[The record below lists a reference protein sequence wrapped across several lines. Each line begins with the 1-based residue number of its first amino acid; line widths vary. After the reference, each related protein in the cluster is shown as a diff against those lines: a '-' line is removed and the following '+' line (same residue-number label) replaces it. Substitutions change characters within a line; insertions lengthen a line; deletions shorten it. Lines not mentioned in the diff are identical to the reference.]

1 MIYVKTNSVY
11 SREQAEDD
19 IYSPPPF
26 HDIPPPPPH
35 WFEAEVRPVG
45 ECPQTRTA
53 GSLSASHY
61 TDTHYQTKH
70 AVHTPVLLTS
80 SEPCV

>member
-19 IYSPPPF
+19 IYSPSPPSMIF
-26 HDIPPPPPH
+26 PLPPPH

-53 GSLSASHY
+53 GSLSLY
-61 TDTHYQTKH
+61 R
-70 AVHTPVLLTS
+70 
-80 SEPCV
+80 